1 MDVDVEMLETDW
13 KKDRVLDVG
22 VLSRGLVG
30 GREGGRDCDCD
41 CKGWELAGWDD
52 ERSFDLL
59 RLL

>member
-41 CKGWELAGWDD
+41 CDCEG
-52 ERSFDLL
+52 
-59 RLL
+59 